1 MTGYSPIIMEVS
13 TVNVDVRFRVEPEL
27 KNEAETVL
35 KAAGLDVSTAIR
47 LFLRCV
53 VETGRMP
60 IDFTCPNPTTI
71 AAIKAAKAGKVTK
84 TTLDDL

>member
-1 MTGYSPIIMEVS
+1 MTI
-13 TVNVDVRFRVEPEL
+13 DVHFRVEPEL
-27 KNEAETVL
+27 KNEAEAIL
-35 KAAGLDVSTAIR
+35 KAAGLDVNTAIR

-60 IDFTCPNPTTI
+60 INFTHPNPTTI

-84 TTLDDL
+84 ITLDNL

>member
-1 MTGYSPIIMEVS
+1 
-13 TVNVDVRFRVEPEL
+13 
-27 KNEAETVL
+27 L
-35 KAAGLDVSTAIR
+35 KAAGLDASKAIR

-60 IDFTCPNPTTI
+60 IDFTRPNPMTI
-71 AAIKAAKAGKVTK
+71 AAIKAAKAGKITK